1 MIIGP
6 DAAGLAALA
15 GLSALIAAVATVL
28 GAIFLVLF
36 FAKGGAWGLLNDLA
50 SIVLMLATIPVVLF
64 LANFTAGFFA
74 SIVAPAVAAVGIL
87 GMLGAAG
94 TQGLLVARVRTYQQ
108 LLPWTLGFGAVVGVW
123 YVLIAITGYQ
133 AGMPLLLV
141 LLAFLSGV
149 SFVALGYGFWRGNE
163 RHPLSIVGGVVLL
176 FASTAFLV
184 WMGLVGIAASALA
197 R

>member
-6 DAAGLAALA
+6 QAGLAALA
-15 GLSALIAAVATVL
+15 GPSALIAAVATVV

-36 FAKGGAWGLLNDLA
+36 FAKGGVWGLLNDIA

-74 SIVAPAVAAVGIL
+74 SFVAPAVAGLGVV

-94 TQGLLVARVRTYQQ
+94 AQALLVARVRTYQQ

-123 YVLIAITGYQ
+123 YLLIAVTGYL
-133 AGMPLLLV
+133 AGMPLLMAI
-141 LLAFLSGV
+141 LAALSGV
-149 SFVALGYGFWRGNE
+149 SFIALGYGFLRGNE
-163 RHPLSIVGGVVLL
+163 RHPLSVGGGIVLL
-176 FASTAFLV
+176 IASTIFLV
-184 WMGLVGIAASALA
+184 WMGFVGASGA
-197 R
+197 RAS

>member
-6 DAAGLAALA
+6 QAGLAALA
-15 GLSALIAAVATVL
+15 GPSALIAAVATVL

-50 SIVLMLATIPVVLF
+50 SIVLMLATIPIALF
-64 LANFTAGFFA
+64 LASFTAGFFA
-74 SIVAPAVAAVGIL
+74 SFVAPAIAAVGIV

-94 TQGLLVARVRTYQQ
+94 AQTLLVARVRTYQQ

-123 YVLIAITGYQ
+123 YMLIAITGYL
-133 AGMPLLLV
+133 AGMPLLLA

-149 SFVALGYGFWRGNE
+149 SFIALGYGFWRGNE
-163 RHPLSIVGGVVLL
+163 RHPLSIAGGVVLL
-176 FASTAFLV
+176 FASTIFLV
-184 WMGLVGIAASALA
+184 WMGVVGIAVSVLA